1 MAGGPILA
9 AAMLAFLSASNAA
22 ELDGIPMPDRQTVG
36 DTRLLLNGIGLQA
49 LSIFRVR
56 IYVAGLYLEQQSDH
70 PDRIIHSNGLKLLIM
85 RFFHDVSAEQ
95 ARNAWR
101 EGFEQNCQLPCY
113 LNPGKVQGF
122 LAAVP
127 PVQKGDVTVLLFTSK
142 GIEASHNGRLVG
154 SVDDPHFAEIA
165 LATFIGPA
173 PPTPRLKRELL
184 KLKE

>member
-1 MAGGPILA
+1 MARGQILA
-9 AAMLAFLSASNAA
+9 AAILAFLSAANSA
-22 ELDGIPMPDRQTVG
+22 ELDGVSMPDQQTVDG
-36 DTRLLLNGIGLQA
+36 TRLWLNGIGLQA

-56 IYVAGLYLEQQSDH
+56 IYIAGLYLERQSNR
-70 PDRIIHSNGLKLLIM
+70 PDTIIHSKGLKLLIM
-85 RFFHDVSAEQ
+85 RFLHDITAEQ
-95 ARNAWR
+95 ARNAWQ

-113 LNPGKVQGF
+113 LNPGEVQGF

-127 PVQKGDVTVLLFTSK
+127 PVEKGDVTVLLFTSRD
-142 GIEASHNGRLVG
+142 IEASHNGRLVG

-184 KLKE
+184 GLKE